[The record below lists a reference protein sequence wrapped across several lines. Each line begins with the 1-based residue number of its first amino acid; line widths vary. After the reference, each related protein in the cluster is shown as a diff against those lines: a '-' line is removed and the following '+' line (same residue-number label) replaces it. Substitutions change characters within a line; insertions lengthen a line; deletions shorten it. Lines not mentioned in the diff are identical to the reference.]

1 MSIKE
6 IWCFFLIDK
15 KKESNIRTI
24 AITGSTGFIGS
35 SLIKTIRLSDKLK
48 IIPIT
53 RIHEKGTWRF
63 DFSNLESDS
72 TLIYCSEESNIAKTE
87 EEGSEGL
94 KLSLTNLEDILSKD
108 YKRIIYLSSGVIY
121 LNRFKDSSFYTET
134 SDVYR
139 NTWYKKRRVKSEELV
154 KNTGCGVIL
163 RLSNVYGLGNIGKNI
178 FGDLMCQLK
187 TKDPL
192 EIKVRDSTPIRD
204 YIHISDVVNVIFRI
218 AKEDVKGTYNL
229 STGVGTSVLDLV
241 YLFGEVLNRNIS
253 KVISTNK
260 NKDNSVL
267 VLDNKK
273 IVNDLHWLP
282 KINLKMGIEKIL
294 NQEEV

>member
-1 MSIKE
+1 MY
-6 IWCFFLIDK
+6 
-15 KKESNIRTI
+15 
-24 AITGSTGFIGS
+24 
-35 SLIKTIRLSDKLK
+35 
-48 IIPIT
+48 
-53 RIHEKGTWRF
+53 EKGAWRF
-63 DFSNLESDS
+63 DFSNLEAGS
-72 TLIYCSEESNIAKTE
+72 TLIYCSEESNISKTE

-94 KLSLTNLEDILSKD
+94 KLSLTNLENILSKD
-108 YKRIIYLSSGVIY
+108 YKKIIYLSSGVVY
-121 LNRFKDSSFYTET
+121 LNRFNDSSFYTEN

-139 NTWYKKRRVKSEELV
+139 NTWYKKKRVKSEELV

-178 FGDLMCQLK
+178 FGDLVRQLQ

-204 YIHISDVVNVIFRI
+204 YIHISDVVDVIFRI
-218 AKEDVKGTYNL
+218 AKEDVKGIYNL

-241 YLFGEVLNRNIS
+241 YMFGEVSNRNIS

-260 NKDNSVL
+260 DEDNSVL

-273 IVNDLHWLP
+273 IVNDLHWSP

-294 NQEEV
+294 NQKEV